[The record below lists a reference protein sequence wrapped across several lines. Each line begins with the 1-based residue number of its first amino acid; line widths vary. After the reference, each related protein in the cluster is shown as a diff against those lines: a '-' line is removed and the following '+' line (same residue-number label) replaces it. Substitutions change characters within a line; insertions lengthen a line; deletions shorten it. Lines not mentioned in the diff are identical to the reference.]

1 MINNKYNNENL
12 GSEAPKIFSQA
23 EVDRIVSER
32 LARHNEE
39 EQAVRTELAEYKSKD
54 SKNILDAL
62 KAKVASEVKLPASL
76 IGFVQGSDE
85 ATIKAS
91 AEALL
96 TGIGPGPNVG
106 GSSSPAGGNAAPHI
120 YTRAEIESMKPEQIN
135 QDWTNIQKQLAS
147 GQIK

>member
-1 MINNKYNNENL
+1 MDK
-12 GSEAPKIFSQA
+12 SVAMTSDKVFTQA

-106 GSSSPAGGNAAPHI
+106 GSSSPAGGNTAPHI
-120 YTRAEIESMKPEQIN
+120 YTKAEIESMKPEQIN

>member
-1 MINNKYNNENL
+1 MDK
-12 GSEAPKIFSQA
+12 SVAMTSDKVFTQA

-39 EQAVRTELAEYKSKD
+39 EQAVRTELAEYKSRD

-120 YTRAEIESMKPEQIN
+120 YTKAEIESMKPEQIN

>member
-1 MINNKYNNENL
+1 MTSDKV
-12 GSEAPKIFSQA
+12 FTQA

-62 KAKVASEVKLPASL
+62 KAKVASEVKMPASL

-120 YTRAEIESMKPEQIN
+120 YTKAEIEGMKPEQIN
-135 QDWTNIQKQLAS
+135 KDWTNIQKQLAS

>member
-1 MINNKYNNENL
+1 MTSDKV
-12 GSEAPKIFSQA
+12 FTQA

-96 TGIGPGPNVG
+96 TGIGPGPSVG

-120 YTRAEIESMKPEQIN
+120 YTKAEIEGMKPEQIN
-135 QDWTNIQKQLAS
+135 KDWTNIQKQLAS

>member
-1 MINNKYNNENL
+1 MKEDT
-12 GSEAPKIFSQA
+12 KVFTQA

-39 EQAVRTELAEYKSKD
+39 EQAVRNELAEYKNKE

-62 KAKVASEVKLPASL
+62 KVKIASGVGLPASL
-76 IGFVQGSDE
+76 IGFVQGTDE
-85 ATIKAS
+85 ASIKES

-106 GSSSPAGGNAAPHI
+106 GSSSPAGGNTAPHI
-120 YTRAEIESMKPEQIN
+120 YSRAEIESMKPEAIN
-135 QDWTNIQKQLAS
+135 KDWTNIQKQLAS
-147 GQIK
+147 GLVK

>member
-1 MINNKYNNENL
+1 MTSDKV
-12 GSEAPKIFSQA
+12 FTQA

-120 YTRAEIESMKPEQIN
+120 YTRAEIEGMKPEQIN
-135 QDWTNIQKQLAS
+135 KDWTNIQKQLAS

>member
-1 MINNKYNNENL
+1 MTSDKV
-12 GSEAPKIFSQA
+12 FTQA

-39 EQAVRTELAEYKSKD
+39 EQAVRTELAEYKSRD

-96 TGIGPGPNVG
+96 TGIGPGPSVG

-120 YTRAEIESMKPEQIN
+120 YTKAEIEGMKPEQIN
-135 QDWTNIQKQLAS
+135 KDWTNIQKQLAS

>member
-1 MINNKYNNENL
+1 MDK
-12 GSEAPKIFSQA
+12 SVAMTSDKVFTQA

>member
-1 MINNKYNNENL
+1 MTSDKV
-12 GSEAPKIFSQA
+12 FTQA

-120 YTRAEIESMKPEQIN
+120 YTKAEIEGMKPEQIN
-135 QDWTNIQKQLAS
+135 KDWTNIQKQLAS

>member
-1 MINNKYNNENL
+1 MTSDKV
-12 GSEAPKIFSQA
+12 FTQA

-39 EQAVRTELAEYKSKD
+39 EQAVRTELAEYKSRD

-106 GSSSPAGGNAAPHI
+106 GSTNPAGGNTSPKV
-120 YTRAEIESMKPEQIN
+120 YSKAELESMSPDAIN
-135 QDWTNIQKQLAS
+135 QDWTNIQKQLSS

>member
-1 MINNKYNNENL
+1 MTSDKV
-12 GSEAPKIFSQA
+12 FTQA

-39 EQAVRTELAEYKSKD
+39 EQAVRNELAEYKNKE

-62 KAKVASEVKLPASL
+62 KVKIASGVGLPASL

-96 TGIGPGPNVG
+96 TGIGPGPHVG

>member
-1 MINNKYNNENL
+1 MTSDKV
-12 GSEAPKIFSQA
+12 FTQA

-39 EQAVRTELAEYKSKD
+39 EQAVRNELAEYKNKE

-62 KAKVASEVKLPASL
+62 KVKIASGVGLPASL

-96 TGIGPGPNVG
+96 TGIGPGPSVG
-106 GSSSPAGGNAAPHI
+106 GSSSPVGGNAAPHI
-120 YTRAEIESMKPEQIN
+120 YTKAEIESMKPEQIN

>member
-1 MINNKYNNENL
+1 MTSDKV
-12 GSEAPKIFSQA
+12 FTQA

-39 EQAVRTELAEYKSKD
+39 EQAVRNELAEYKNKE

-62 KAKVASEVKLPASL
+62 KVKIASGVGLPASL
-76 IGFVQGSDE
+76 IGFVQGTDE

>member
-1 MINNKYNNENL
+1 MTSDKV
-12 GSEAPKIFSQA
+12 FTQA

-39 EQAVRTELAEYKSKD
+39 EQAVRNELAEYKNKE

-62 KAKVASEVKLPASL
+62 KVKIASGVGLPASL
-76 IGFVQGSDE
+76 IGFVQGTDE

-96 TGIGPGPNVG
+96 TGIGPGPSVG
-106 GSSSPAGGNAAPHI
+106 GSSSPVGGNAAPHI
-120 YTRAEIESMKPEQIN
+120 YTKAEIESMKPEQIN

>member
-1 MINNKYNNENL
+1 MTSDKV
-12 GSEAPKIFSQA
+12 FTQA

-96 TGIGPGPNVG
+96 TGIGPGPSVG
-106 GSSSPAGGNAAPHI
+106 GSSSPAGGNTTPKV
-120 YTRAEIESMKPEQIN
+120 YTKAELEQMEPAEINK
-135 QDWTNIQKQLAS
+135 DWTNIQKQLAS
-147 GQIK
+147 GLVK

>member
-1 MINNKYNNENL
+1 MTSDKV
-12 GSEAPKIFSQA
+12 FTQA

-39 EQAVRTELAEYKSKD
+39 EQAVRTELAEYKSRD

-96 TGIGPGPNVG
+96 TGIGPGPSVG
-106 GSSSPAGGNAAPHI
+106 GSSSPAGGNTAPHI
-120 YTRAEIESMKPEQIN
+120 YTRAEIEGMKPEQIN